1 MVSRSALSNVVIAAL
16 IACVGSAC
24 SSSSDT
30 GGPGPQLPPSDA
42 SGGDAVSEATTADA
56 HADSDTPPDAADD
69 PAQPDSPLPDA
80 AQPDAA
86 EPDAA
91 EPDAAEPDA
100 AQPDAAEPDAA
111 EPDAAQPDA
120 AQPDATE
127 PDAAQ
132 PDAAQLDAPE
142 PDVAEQD
149 ASQVDAPS
157 CTSPMAECDGDFATV
172 CETNLNTDS
181 DHCGACGRSCQGA
194 ACSDGQC
201 APLPLADAQSF
212 GYNTPKGIAVDATSV
227 YFTVWTSNGRV
238 MKVGKDGT
246 GLQDLATAQNAPF
259 DIAVDSGAVYWTNA
273 NSGQVMT
280 VAKSGGTPTELAG
293 GQPSPYGIA
302 VDDTYVYWV
311 DNGNGSSTSG
321 KVMRRAKDGSGSVT
335 ELVSARPFPYSIAID
350 DTHMYWTEY
359 ATSGSVYRAR
369 KDGTDVQP
377 VATAQKWP
385 YIVALYEDKVYW
397 TNQSSNGGAVM
408 VASKAGGNAS
418 ILASDNSNPRGITV
432 DGSGV
437 YWTSFSS
444 DLIKFIPLAGGTP
457 LVLAEGGIGYS
468 PYVKSP
474 DRITGDSTTLYWTN
488 TGYYVS
494 KMAK

>member
-16 IACVGSAC
+16 LAYVGSAC
-24 SSSSDT
+24 SSSSDN

-42 SGGDAVSEATTADA
+42 SGGDAVSDTGTADS
-56 HADSDTPPDAADD
+56 HADSESPPDASDA
-69 PAQPDSPLPDA
+69 A
-80 AQPDAA
+80 AQPDGQAPDAA
-86 EPDAA
+86 EPDATEPDATEPDATEPDAAEPDATEPDAA

-100 AQPDAAEPDAA
+100 SEPDASEPDAA
-111 EPDAAQPDA
+111 G
-120 AQPDATE
+120 
-127 PDAAQ
+127 
-132 PDAAQLDAPE
+132 
-142 PDVAEQD
+142 QD
-149 ASQVDAPS
+149 SSQVDAPS
-157 CTSPMAECDGDFATV
+157 CTSPMAECDGDFATL
-172 CETNLNTDS
+172 CETNLETDP

-201 APLPLADAQSF
+201 APISLADAQSF
-212 GYNTPKGIAVDATSV
+212 GYNPPKGIAVDATSV

-246 GLQDLATAQNAPF
+246 GLQDLATGQNAPF
-259 DIAVDSGAVYWTNA
+259 DIAVDSSAVYWTNA

-280 VAKSGGTPTELAG
+280 VAKSGGTPAELAS

-321 KVMRRAKDGSGSVT
+321 KVMRRAKDGSGAVT

-359 ATSGSVYRAR
+359 TTSGNVYRAR

-385 YIVALYEDKVYW
+385 YILALYEDKVYW
-397 TNQSSNGGAVM
+397 TNQSNNGGAVM

-444 DLIKFIPLAGGTP
+444 DRIHFVPLTGGTP
-457 LVLAEGGIGYS
+457 LVLAEGGYGYS

-474 DRITGDSTTLYWTN
+474 DRIAGDATTLYWTN